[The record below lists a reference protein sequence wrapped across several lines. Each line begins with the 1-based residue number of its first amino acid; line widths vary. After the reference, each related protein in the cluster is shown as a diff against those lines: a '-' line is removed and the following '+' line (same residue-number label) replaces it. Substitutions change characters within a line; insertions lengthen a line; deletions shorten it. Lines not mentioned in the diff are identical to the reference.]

1 MPLKLVGDG
10 PMAGLARKAAAENS
24 TIQWLGNVP
33 VEAVYALVGEAAF
46 LVAPSQCY
54 ETFSRVI
61 MEAFAKGTPV
71 IASRL
76 GAMAEIVEDGCTG
89 LHFTPGDPVDLA
101 AKVLQI
107 VAEPLELAR
116 MRRAARQKF
125 NQNFTADSN
134 HESLIAIYEQALSG
148 RPRLEFPC

>member
-1 MPLKLVGDG
+1 
-10 PMAGLARKAAAENS
+10 MAGLARKAAAENS

-33 VEAVYALVGEAAF
+33 LEAVYALVGEAAF

-76 GAMAEIVEDGCTG
+76 GAMAEIGRMAARGCTSH
-89 LHFTPGDPVDLA
+89 LPR
-101 AKVLQI
+101 K
-107 VAEPLELAR
+107 PLELAR
-116 MRRAARQKF
+116 MRWAARQKF